1 MAADLRF
8 ATPRFPPVLWKV
20 AWGYLRRHSWQAVLM
35 VIGVALGVAVVVS
48 IDIANASASRAFHL
62 STETLTGR
70 ATHQISAGSLGMD
83 DQVYL
88 RLRQSGLVQA
98 AAPVVSA
105 IVSSPQLGGQPLQ
118 LLGVDPLAEAPF
130 RGFFGASPAPSSSLL
145 VDFLTRPGAAL
156 ISAENARRYHLN
168 LGSSL
173 TFNMGGKIREGFV
186 AGLLEPQDDLSRRTL
201 DGLILVDIATAQELT
216 GRIGRLDR
224 IDLILP
230 TNDPGRVARIRA
242 RLPGGVEL
250 ASTAE
255 NNSTLSQLSDAF
267 QVNLTALS
275 LLALV
280 VGLFLIYNTMT
291 FSVVQR
297 RQLFG
302 TLRCLGVTR
311 GEIFTLVLG
320 EAGLVAVIG
329 SLAGLGLGI
338 LLGQVTVRL
347 VLQTINDLY
356 FTTTVRD
363 VGLPLSSLVKGGLLG
378 VGAVLLATVPPAWEA
393 ALVSPRLALLRSTLE
408 SRARGSVKA
417 ITITGILAALLG
429 AGVFALPT
437 RSLVAGFSGTL
448 ALVVAF
454 ALLAVGGLLG
464 LMRLLTP
471 LTAGVFGVLGRMAP
485 RNVTSALSRTGVAV
499 AALMVAVAV
508 TVGVSLMIA
517 SFRGTVIT
525 WLEQS
530 LQGDVYISA
539 PSFTA
544 TAAAIEIDPA
554 RVEALRRWR
563 GVARL
568 DLLRVARVESPLG
581 PVQVS
586 ATDNPSI
593 ASERIF
599 RSLRGRVDDI
609 YPALKAG
616 AVLISEPLANR
627 LQIGDRGG
635 AVYLNTPQGEKSFP
649 VAGVYYDYSS
659 SQGIVLMSLD
669 VYRRLWSDP
678 AITAISLRLAK
689 GSDPDQVSRQIQD
702 AFASGQQIVVQPN
715 QALRRE
721 VLVVFDRTFA
731 ITGALQILTILVA
744 FVGLLNSLLL
754 LQLDKQRELGILR
767 AIGLTVR
774 QLWELVLLETGLMG
788 LAAGLF
794 AMPTGYVLALILIY
808 IINQRSFGWTLR
820 MELGPGPFLQALA
833 IALLAALLAGLY
845 PARRLGRMAAAD
857 AMRSE

>member
-1 MAADLRF
+1 MI
-8 ATPRFPPVLWKV
+8 
-20 AWGYLRRHSWQAVLM
+20 
-35 VIGVALGVAVVVS
+35 IGVALGVAVVVS
-48 IDIANASASRAFHL
+48 IDIANASAGRAFHL
-62 STETLTGR
+62 STETLTGK
-70 ATHQISAGSLGMD
+70 ATHQISAGSLGLD
-83 DQVYL
+83 EQVYV
-88 RLRQSGLVQA
+88 RLRRSGLVQA
-98 AAPVVSA
+98 AAPVMSA
-105 IVSSPQLGGQPLQ
+105 YVSSPQLGGQPLQ

-130 RGFFGASPAPSSSLL
+130 RSYFGSGKAPSTTAL
-145 VDFLTRPGAAL
+145 VEFLTRPGAVL
-156 ISAENARRYHLN
+156 ISAANARRYHLE
-168 LGSSL
+168 LGSPL
-173 TFNMGGKIREGFV
+173 TFQIGGKTRAGFV

-201 DGLILVDIATAQELT
+201 DGLVMVDIAAAQELT
-216 GRIGRLDR
+216 GRVGRLDR

-230 TNDPGRVARIRA
+230 ANDPGLAARIRA
-242 RLPGGVEL
+242 LLPGEVEL
-250 ASTAE
+250 ASVAE

-311 GEIFTLVLG
+311 REVFILVLA
-320 EAGLVAVIG
+320 EAGLVAVVG

-347 VLQTINDLY
+347 ILQTINDLY

-363 VGLPLSSLVKGGLLG
+363 VGLPLSSLVKGCLLG

-393 ALVSPRLALLRSTLE
+393 ASISPRLALLRSTLE
-408 SRARGSVKA
+408 ARARGSVK
-417 ITITGILAALLG
+417 TITAAGILVMLLG

-448 ALVVAF
+448 AVVVAF
-454 ALLAVGGLLG
+454 ALLTVVGLLG
-464 LMRLLTP
+464 LMRLLAP
-471 LTAGVFGVLGRMAP
+471 ITAGLFGMLGRMAP
-485 RNVTSALSRTGVAV
+485 RNVTSALSRTAVAV

-508 TVGVSLMIA
+508 TIGVSLMIA

-525 WLEQS
+525 WLEQT
-530 LQGDVYISA
+530 LQGDIYISA
-539 PSFTA
+539 PSYTA

-554 RVEALRRWR
+554 RVDALRRWP
-563 GVARL
+563 GVTRA
-568 DLLRVARVESPLG
+568 DLLRVARVESPQGL
-581 PVQVS
+581 VQVS
-586 ATDNPSI
+586 ATDNLDI

-599 RSLRGRVDDI
+599 RSRPGRVEDI
-609 YPALKAG
+609 YPAMQAG

-627 LQIGDRGG
+627 LRIGDRGG
-635 AVYLNTPQGEKSFP
+635 SVVLSTPQGEKSFP
-649 VAGVYYDYSS
+649 VAGVFYDYSS
-659 SQGIVLMSLD
+659 SQGIVLMALD
-669 VYRRLWSDP
+669 VYRSLWHDP
-678 AITAISLRLAK
+678 AITAIALRLAR
-689 GSDPDQVSRQIQD
+689 GSDADRVAGQIQD
-702 AFASGQQIVVQPN
+702 AFAAGQQLIVRPN

-767 AIGLTVR
+767 AVGLTVR
-774 QLWELVLLETGLMG
+774 QLWGLVLLETGLMG
-788 LAAGLF
+788 LAAGLL
-794 AMPTGYVLALILIY
+794 AMPAGYVLALILIY
-808 IINQRSFGWTLR
+808 IINQRSFGWTLQ
-820 MELGPGPFLQALA
+820 MALGPGPILQALA

-857 AMRSE
+857 AVRFE